1 MLFEDSIF
9 FLEELQIIEEF
20 SEIVGVSLS
29 DGVYKFD
36 DFLILFGDG
45 LSQDFVLPDED
56 FCQFCSLGEFQHPG
70 THVIL
75 QQTVVSLQ
83 LLDYLGQLGISVG
96 HDLLLLLLLVGRLP
110 YEFWVEISDEL
121 LLPIDLLD
129 VLRHVAEDFIVL
141 LHFLDE
147 VVELVFDG
155 LDVDIGP

>member
-83 LLDYLGQLGISVG
+83 LLDYLGQLGISIG

-110 YEFWVEISDEL
+110 YELWVKISDEL